1 VYSTGQAEGRHRLV
15 FLKPKMAQLNNNI
28 YILIAL
34 NKLIYNNANTNTYV
48 YSSQGQTIKYKC
60 KDRDRQN
67 KNQIKKACHT
77 T

>member
-1 VYSTGQAEGRHRLV
+1 MALVLESPSITKSHYSRSWSTLMQFVAH
-15 FLKPKMAQLNNNI
+15 
-28 YILIAL
+28 Y
-34 NKLIYNNANTNTYV
+34 TYV

>member
-1 VYSTGQAEGRHRLV
+1 MIFYLLFTIIK
-15 FLKPKMAQLNNNI
+15 F
-28 YILIAL
+28 
-34 NKLIYNNANTNTYV
+34 KLATSKYAFPGNTYV